1 MGPRDNMIMRTTMI
15 FAVSALVLSCTAE
28 FTANDIPED
37 SAIMSENAFQT
48 EQQPDEFSQQAAKTD
63 ESAGAKFA
71 EGALAQSKDS
81 AQAGWGRRR
90 RRYNYRRRR
99 RYNYRRRRRYI
110 NYRRRRTLKNCN
122 YTAGPICHG
131 YSLRCWRS
139 GNLNNCKAACRRDGR
154 CKLAEYQARTRMCCT
169 SAVSTKAGCR
179 GQWSTAHGW
188 LGYHIRCT
196 QKTVNTFERSGK
208 AKERSNKRERS
219 NKARER
225 LGKERRSKGERSAK
239 ERANKE
245 RTNKARER
253 AAKERSQKARAISE
267 RRNKERAAK

>member
-90 RRYNYRRRR
+90 RRRRYNYRRRR

-131 YSLRCWRS
+131 YNLRCWRS

-188 LGYHIRCT
+188 LGYHVRCT
-196 QKTVNTFERSGK
+196 AATAERLGK
-208 AKERSNKRERS
+208 AKERSNKSRERS
-219 NKARER
+219 
-225 LGKERRSKGERSAK
+225 
-239 ERANKE
+239 NKE
-245 RTNKARER
+245 RTNKA
-253 AAKERSQKARAISE
+253 
-267 RRNKERAAK
+267 

>member
-110 NYRRRRTLKNCN
+110 NYRRR
-122 YTAGPICHG
+122 
-131 YSLRCWRS
+131 
-139 GNLNNCKAACRRDGR
+139 
-154 CKLAEYQARTRMCCT
+154 
-169 SAVSTKAGCR
+169 
-179 GQWSTAHGW
+179 
-188 LGYHIRCT
+188 
-196 QKTVNTFERSGK
+196 
-208 AKERSNKRERS
+208 
-219 NKARER
+219 
-225 LGKERRSKGERSAK
+225 
-239 ERANKE
+239 
-245 RTNKARER
+245 
-253 AAKERSQKARAISE
+253 
-267 RRNKERAAK
+267 

>member
-90 RRYNYRRRR
+90 RRRRYNYRRRR
-99 RYNYRRRRRYI
+99 RYNYRRRRRYNSRRRRRYI
-110 NYRRRRTLKNCN
+110 NSRRRRTLKNCN
-122 YTAGPICHG
+122 YTA
-131 YSLRCWRS
+131 
-139 GNLNNCKAACRRDGR
+139 
-154 CKLAEYQARTRMCCT
+154 
-169 SAVSTKAGCR
+169 
-179 GQWSTAHGW
+179 
-188 LGYHIRCT
+188 
-196 QKTVNTFERSGK
+196 
-208 AKERSNKRERS
+208 
-219 NKARER
+219 
-225 LGKERRSKGERSAK
+225 
-239 ERANKE
+239 
-245 RTNKARER
+245 
-253 AAKERSQKARAISE
+253 
-267 RRNKERAAK
+267 